1 MIHSSGSHTIYRNAE
16 AVLWKQIENIA
27 KQTQEE
33 KTFITEPG
41 LLDGKAGIVLLFAY
55 LSKLF
60 PEKDYSDI
68 TADFLDELSDS
79 LSNDEHGYDM
89 STGVAGIAFV
99 FQHLRNIGV
108 LDKSDDL
115 NLSEMDEF
123 INLGIDHDLKTGNWD
138 PLHGIVGLG
147 IYFLERN
154 KETGEKKYLEKIVDY
169 LSQMRT
175 EFGEHKVW
183 ITPGYAK
190 YSNDN
195 YNFGMA
201 HGMPGILS
209 FLAQVNARGIKKQ
222 ETEEMISSC
231 LPFLLQYEY
240 AEDEE
245 YCFPTSIEVTPTKE
259 DQKPGSRLAWCYGDL
274 CMANTLIHC
283 GNSLQKIY

>member
-1 MIHSSGSHTIYRNAE
+1 
-16 AVLWKQIENIA
+16 WKQIENIA

-123 INLGIDHDLKTGNWD
+123 INLGIDHDL
-138 PLHGIVGLG
+138 
-147 IYFLERN
+147 
-154 KETGEKKYLEKIVDY
+154 
-169 LSQMRT
+169 
-175 EFGEHKVW
+175 
-183 ITPGYAK
+183 
-190 YSNDN
+190 
-195 YNFGMA
+195 
-201 HGMPGILS
+201 
-209 FLAQVNARGIKKQ
+209 
-222 ETEEMISSC
+222 
-231 LPFLLQYEY
+231 
-240 AEDEE
+240 
-245 YCFPTSIEVTPTKE
+245 
-259 DQKPGSRLAWCYGDL
+259 
-274 CMANTLIHC
+274 
-283 GNSLQKIY
+283 